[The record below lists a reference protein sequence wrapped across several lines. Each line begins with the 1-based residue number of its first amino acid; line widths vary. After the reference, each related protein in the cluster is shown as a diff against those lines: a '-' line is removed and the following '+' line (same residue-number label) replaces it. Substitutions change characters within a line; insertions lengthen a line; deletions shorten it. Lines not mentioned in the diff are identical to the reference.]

1 MNRILPP
8 RPFLDAIF
16 GRVLV
21 LWLFL
26 HGVSAVGS
34 SPAPAASPQSP
45 VGSPITILWIMAV
58 IILVLRVEMGRRSE
72 LLFLANLGH
81 SFRRIALVICVECLV
96 LEVGLRLAVA

>member
-58 IILVLRVEMGRRSE
+58 IVVVVRVEMGRKSE
-72 LLFLANLGH
+72 LLFLANLG
-81 SFRRIALVICVECLV
+81 
-96 LEVGLRLAVA
+96 